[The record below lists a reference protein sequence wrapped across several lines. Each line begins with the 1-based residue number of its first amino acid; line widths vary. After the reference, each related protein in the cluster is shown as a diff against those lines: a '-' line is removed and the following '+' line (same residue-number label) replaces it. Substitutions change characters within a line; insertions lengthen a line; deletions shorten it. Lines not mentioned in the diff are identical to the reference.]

1 MFIRYSDRDIE
12 DMVKSNISF
21 FFDEETLS
29 KIKSI
34 SEEVGAPE
42 YTHTPQFH
50 KKDKHANYLSDAHWE
65 SIRNFKVTKIIKRDG
80 IDGSVD
86 LIRKYLNKMSTNTCD
101 KLTTN
106 IIDEIKKIYV
116 KNNICILNPTEG
128 DCADIIKIGDAI
140 FSIASSSK
148 FYSKMYAKLYSRLIS
163 EFSFMKK
170 IFDKNFDEF
179 SEVFHDITY
188 CDPKDYDKYCD
199 NNKKNEKRRALG
211 LFYVNLMIEEI
222 VDYEEIIN
230 IITTIQNYLE
240 KILDEEGK
248 KDIADEV
255 AELLYIMVVPSN
267 KYFKNNEK
275 YSVNKLNSDKC
286 NNDKWNNIISIIT
299 KISKLDNKDK
309 KSITNKT
316 IFKHLDLIDAINKK

>member
-1 MFIRYSDRDIE
+1 
-12 DMVKSNISF
+12 
-21 FFDEETLS
+21 
-29 KIKSI
+29 
-34 SEEVGAPE
+34 
-42 YTHTPQFH
+42 
-50 KKDKHANYLSDAHWE
+50 
-65 SIRNFKVTKIIKRDG
+65 
-80 IDGSVD
+80 
-86 LIRKYLNKMSTNTCD
+86 
-101 KLTTN
+101 
-106 IIDEIKKIYV
+106 
-116 KNNICILNPTEG
+116 
-128 DCADIIKIGDAI
+128 
-140 FSIASSSK
+140 
-148 FYSKMYAKLYSRLIS
+148 
-163 EFSFMKK
+163 MKK
-170 IFDKNFDEF
+170 IFDKNFVEF

-222 VDYEEIIN
+222 VDYKEIIN

-267 KYFKNNEK
+267 KYFKNKRK
-275 YSVNKLNSDKC
+275 YSVNKLNNNKLNNNKLNNDKL

-299 KISKLDNKDK
+299 KTSKLDNKDK

-316 IFKHLDLIDAINKK
+316 IFKHLDLIDAINKNE